1 MTASAKVIEFDEL
14 VKALNKIIFGSETE
28 TVKLNGIVKP
38 TISNF
43 LKSYTVTKAD
53 VSYVNA
59 KIAGVDADIA
69 SINTAIAAVTGGHK
83 AYATLADAQA
93 SQASLPANTIVEV
106 TNDSSANN
114 GTYLWNGT
122 TLTKSNYDPLTQS
135 KLYTDNQVKYE
146 INKSLSGDALKS
158 ENRLIY
164 SPDGLTMLL
173 VWNDG
178 FFCTDMAVKAGDWYL
193 ITSKS
198 DGDVRSYYVTNND
211 NVVSYGAVE
220 SNQVFVQIPV
230 GANRLVVNCLNSELN
245 KFSVK
250 LLSKDEVKLFAQIA
264 PNTQDAINI
273 ALSGNVSKTENQ
285 LIYSLDGVN
294 LRTEWHTSFF
304 WSDLK
309 VKEGERYLITAK
321 STGDIVKSYYTANGD
336 SVLSSG
342 GMESNQVFV
351 QIPVGANRLVVNSLI
366 AARDDFSVKLLSS
379 SEVKLFEKLAPA
391 SANVIDAFPQKNS
404 YTGLL
409 KQKCPKFFNKLHNK
423 TGDLVVVMSGT
434 SLTQGNLYTS
444 NRTDA
449 SSRPPLLHTNDLAS
463 HIFDTLKGF
472 WHGQK
477 YLRYDHPDV
486 RYYDDTEWVVSNDI
500 KVGGVS
506 IWDDRAEFKNGLTK
520 TSISPN
526 ARVSAVVPVGA
537 WQFNFIYR
545 SDSQG
550 ANCVVDVYEGN
561 GKIEVF
567 NGTNWVEANSYSF
580 SMLESVATNRKG
592 NTCYQKRL
600 KMRCKNKAIG
610 GIDSLATVKNITIS
624 KGANS
629 ARFNVVGF
637 EWSPREFMFTLIN
650 GARGSHNWGSGTT
663 HNLEN
668 YQDTDIW
675 EFKPDLILCEATTIN
690 WGGGWGCNLDPNLYV
705 NYAKRS
711 YYDEFA
717 DNPLALKNT
726 SGNFENCEVI
736 FYGDV
741 LSTHGGATQS
751 WNNDKTPRFGIV
763 TAVADNGDGS
773 SENLGRSK
781 TVFENYE
788 AVETY
793 MQSKPNIFIPVVYQF
808 KELAERFYGN
818 YPDAFVD
825 SWTSGGTLTFDTTH
839 LNDNGAA
846 FWAHLITPLFENI

>member
-1 MTASAKVIEFDEL
+1 MITSGGTTTLGLYDNASEIRK
-14 VKALNKIIFGSETE
+14 
-28 TVKLNGIVKP
+28 
-38 TISNF
+38 
-43 LKSYTVTKAD
+43 KAD
-53 VSYVNA
+53 ITYVDSRVGDFQAQVVSLA
-59 KIAGVDADIA
+59 
-69 SINTAIAAVTGGHK
+69 GGHLG
-83 AYATLADAQA
+83 YATLALATTA
-93 SQASLPANTIVEV
+93 STGLPANTVVEV
-106 TNDSSANN
+106 TNDPTIANN
-114 GTYLWNGT
+114 GLYLWNGT
-122 TLTKSNYDPLTQS
+122 TLTKSDYDPLTQA
-135 KLYTDNQVKYE
+135 KLYTDNKVKDE
-146 INKSLSGDALKS
+146 ISKSLSGNASKA
-158 ENRLIY
+158 ENQFIY
-164 SPDGLTMLL
+164 SLDGTTLRLE
-173 VWNDG
+173 WNTS
-178 FFCTDMAVKAGDWYL
+178 FFYTDIAVKEWDWYL

-198 DGDVRSYYVTNND
+198 V
-211 NVVSYGAVE
+211 
-220 SNQVFVQIPV
+220 
-230 GANRLVVNCLNSELN
+230 
-245 KFSVK
+245 
-250 LLSKDEVKLFAQIA
+250 
-264 PNTQDAINI
+264 
-273 ALSGNVSKTENQ
+273 
-285 LIYSLDGVN
+285 
-294 LRTEWHTSFF
+294 
-304 WSDLK
+304 
-309 VKEGERYLITAK
+309 
-321 STGDIVKSYYTANGD
+321 GDIVKSYYTANGD
-336 SVLSSG
+336 NILSSG

-351 QIPVGANRLVVNSLI
+351 QIPVGANRLVVNCLTSEQ
-366 AARDDFSVKLLSS
+366 DNFSIKLLSKD
-379 SEVKLFEKLAPA
+379 EVKLFEKLTPAPA
-391 SANVIDAFPQKNS
+391 KVRDAFPQKNS

-444 NRTDA
+444 HRADA

-463 HIFDTLKGF
+463 YVFDALNGF

-477 YLRYDHPDV
+477 YMRYDHPDI

-526 ARVSAVVPVGA
+526 ARVSAVVPAGA

-550 ANCVVDVYEGN
+550 ANCVIDIYEGN

-567 NGTNWVEANSYSF
+567 NDTNWVEANKYSF
-580 SMLESVATNRKG
+580 SMRESAKTNRKG

-600 KMRCKNKAIG
+600 KMRCKNKAVG
-610 GIDSLATVKNITIS
+610 GVDSLNTVKNITIS
-624 KGANS
+624 KGENAD
-629 ARFNVVGF
+629 RFNVVGF
-637 EWSPREFMFTLIN
+637 EWSPREYMFTLIN

-675 EFKPDLILCEATTIN
+675 EFNPDLILCEATTIN
-690 WGGGWGCNLDPNLYV
+690 WGGGWGYNFDPNLYV

-717 DNPLALKNT
+717 DNPLSLKNT

-736 FYGDV
+736 FYGDT

-751 WNNDKTPRFGIV
+751 WNSDKTPKFGIV
-763 TAVADNGDGS
+763 TTVADNGNGS
-773 SENLGRSK
+773 TENLGRSK

-793 MQSKPNIFIPVVYQF
+793 MQSKPNIFVPVFYQF

-825 SWTSGGTLTFDTTH
+825 SWTSGATLAFDTVH

-846 FWAHLITPLFENI
+846 FWAHLITPLFENL

>member
-1 MTASAKVIEFDEL
+1 MPLPTPAEMRDRTKSHSQVREMLAQTAEYIADDLIDKDSLA
-14 VKALNKIIFGSETE
+14 NFGSGQLKTNE
-28 TVKLNGIVKP
+28 
-38 TISNF
+38 NF
-43 LKSYTVTKAD
+43 VVY
-53 VSYVNA
+53 
-59 KIAGVDADIA
+59 
-69 SINTAIAAVTGGHK
+69 
-83 AYATLADAQA
+83 LADGN
-93 SQASLPANTIVEV
+93 SLIEI
-106 TNDSSANN
+106 
-114 GTYLWNGT
+114 WH
-122 TLTKSNYDPLTQS
+122 
-135 KLYTDNQVKYE
+135 DN
-146 INKSLSGDALKS
+146 
-158 ENRLIY
+158 
-164 SPDGLTMLL
+164 
-173 VWNDG
+173 
-178 FFCTDMAVKAGDWYL
+178 FFCSDLKVKEGEWYL
-193 ITSKS
+193 ISSKS
-198 DGDVRSYYVTNND
+198 VGDVRSYCVANND
-211 NVVSYGAVE
+211 NVVSYGAIE
-220 SNQVFVQIPV
+220 SNQVFVQIPS
-230 GANRLVVNCLNSELN
+230 GANRLVVNCLISERDS
-245 KFSVK
+245 FSVK
-250 LLSKDEVKLFAQIA
+250 LLSKDEVKLFESIPVNIQ
-264 PNTQDAINI
+264 NAIDSS
-273 ALSGNVSKTENQ
+273 LSGSTQTIEKQ

-294 LRTEWHTSFF
+294 LKTEWNTSFF
-304 WSDLK
+304 WSNL
-309 VKEGERYLITAK
+309 VVNPGEWYLISSK
-321 STGDIVKSYYTANGD
+321 SVGDVRSYYVANNDNVVSYGAI
-336 SVLSSG
+336 
-342 GMESNQVFV
+342 ESNQVFV
-351 QIPVGANRLVVNSLI
+351 QIPSGANRLVVNCLI
-366 AARDDFSVKLLSS
+366 SERDSFSVKLLSS
-379 SEVKLFEKLAPA
+379 GEVKLFESLTPAP
-391 SANVIDAFPQKNS
+391 VKVRDAFPQKNS

-444 NRTDA
+444 QRADA

-463 HIFDTLKGF
+463 YVFDTLKGF

-486 RYYDDTEWVVSNDI
+486 RYYEDTEWVVSNDI

-520 TSISPN
+520 TSVSPN

-567 NGTNWVEANSYSF
+567 NGTNWVEANRYSF
-580 SMLESVATNRKG
+580 SMRESAKTSKKG
-592 NTCYQKRL
+592 DTCYQKRL
-600 KMRCKNKAIG
+600 KMRCKNKAVG
-610 GIDSLATVKNITIS
+610 GIDSIDAIKNITIS
-624 KGANS
+624 KGADS
-629 ARFNVVGF
+629 DRFNVVGF

-650 GARGSHNWGSGTT
+650 GARGGHNWGSGTT

-690 WGGGWGCNLDPNLYV
+690 WGGGWGYNFDPNLYV

-711 YYDEFA
+711 YYDEFL

-788 AVETY
+788 AVEAY

-818 YPDAFVD
+818 YPDAFEA
-825 SWTSGGTLTFDTTH
+825 SWYSGDTLTFDTAH

-846 FWAHLITPLFENI
+846 FWAHLITPIFENF